1 MNVEASAGECPAL
14 PREVMVMP
22 AAIYAPHWH
31 SSPPPSVK
39 TPILPQTR
47 VGWWA
52 LLLLL
57 ATGPFPFYWATLD
70 SALTGWSLGGEFLL
84 PVLASALAI
93 AAFGLG
99 YVAIVRRRDWSFILT
114 TIFAVVAV
122 EVVFGLIIWLTLSI
136 GASGT

>member
-1 MNVEASAGECPAL
+1 MI
-14 PREVMVMP
+14 MP

-31 SSPPPSVK
+31 SSPPPTVK
-39 TPILPQTR
+39 TPILPTTR

-57 ATGPFPFYWATLD
+57 ATGLFPFYWATLD
-70 SALTGWSLGGEFLL
+70 DVLTSWSFGGEFLL

-99 YVAIVRRRDWSFILT
+99 YLAIVRRHDWSFVLT
-114 TIFAVVAV
+114 TIFVVVGV
-122 EVVFGLIIWLTLSI
+122 EVVFGLIIGVTLVI
-136 GASGT
+136 GGIGV